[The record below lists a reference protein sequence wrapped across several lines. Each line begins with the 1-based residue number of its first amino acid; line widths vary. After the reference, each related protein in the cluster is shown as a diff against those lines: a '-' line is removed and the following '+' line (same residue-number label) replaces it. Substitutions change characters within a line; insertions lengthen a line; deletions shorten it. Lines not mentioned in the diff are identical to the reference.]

1 MGITERPTL
10 VVGVDFGTTF
20 SGVAWG
26 FKDRPDDVDLI
37 QSWPGGGNATSQKV
51 PTVFSYEDK
60 GMRWGYQ
67 VDESVHLD
75 KKRQPIRGVKLLLDE
90 SQKYRYDPASE
101 SEKILKTLKRTPV
114 QASGDYLG
122 KIVAH
127 AREILLRRF
136 GAALEAMDLQYI
148 LTVPAVWSDKAKD
161 FTRQAAYAAGIDS
174 SELTLLSEPEAAA
187 VYTIRT
193 MKKDSATKGDCF
205 VVCDAG
211 GGTVDIITYRVKE
224 VAPMRFEEATEG
236 TGAVCGSVILDE
248 RFDALIKSI
257 IEKKSGKRLPESTAA
272 AAMKYW
278 QDYIKPGYTGP
289 LEEDEYDDPGYWV
302 PVPGVVGIKEIEL
315 SQGHLYIDKSQV
327 KGIFDPIVD
336 QIQYLISEQRR
347 KVKQLGHMTKAVILV
362 GGLGASEYL
371 FTRTEAACEGVQVL
385 QPPNAWSAVVRGAV
399 HRGQE
404 GNQIDGRIARAS
416 YGVKHNSTWDSA
428 QHSGKDAFWC
438 SLQEEWKVSDRMS
451 WFIKKQQSLSES
463 IPIKVPFYRCVRF
476 ENPTFQFE
484 NILYFC
490 SEAQPPS
497 KLDSSSVPL
506 CTVKADLTSVPR
518 QLFDAKTNSEGE
530 RYYKVNYHLV
540 LTPVSAGLL
549 FSLEFNGMSYGSV
562 RARY

>member
-1 MGITERPTL
+1 MGTTERPTL

-60 GMRWGYQ
+60 GVRWGYQ
-67 VDESVHLD
+67 VDQSAYRG
-75 KKRQPIRGVKLLLDE
+75 KKQQPIRGVKLLLDE
-90 SQKYRYDPASE
+90 SQKYRYDPAKE
-101 SEKILKTLKRTPV
+101 SEKTLKTLKRSPV
-114 QASGDYLG
+114 EASGDYLG

-127 AREILLRRF
+127 ARDILLRRF
-136 GAALEAMDLQYI
+136 GTALEAMDLQYV

-161 FTRQAAYAAGIDS
+161 STRQAAYAAGIDFAK
-174 SELTLLSEPEAAA
+174 LTLLSEPEAAA
-187 VYTIRT
+187 VYAIRT
-193 MKKDSATKGDCF
+193 MEKDLATKGDCF

-224 VAPMRFEEATEG
+224 VAPMRFEEVTEG
-236 TGAVCGSVILDE
+236 TGAVCGSVMLDE
-248 RFDALIKSI
+248 RFDALIRSV
-257 IEKKSGKRLPESTAA
+257 IEEKSGKKLPESTAA
-272 AAMKYW
+272 AAIKYW

-302 PVPGVVGIKEIEL
+302 PVPGVVGIKEVEL

-327 KGIFDPIVD
+327 KDIFDPIVD
-336 QIQYLISEQRR
+336 QIQDLISEQRK
-347 KVKQLGHMTKAVILV
+347 KVEQLGEMTQAVILV

-371 FTRTEAACEGVQVL
+371 FTRTQAACEGVQIL
-385 QPPNAWSAVVRGAV
+385 QPTNAWSAVVRGAV

-416 YGVKHNSTWDSA
+416 YGVKFELSWDSA
-428 QHSGKDAFWC
+428 KHSPGEAHWD
-438 SLQEEWKVSDRMS
+438 SLEEEWRVSDQMS

-463 IPIKVPFYRCVRF
+463 IPIKLPFYRCVRVETADFKF
-476 ENPTFQFE
+476 EDT
-484 NILYFC
+484 LYFC
-490 SEAQPPS
+490 SEDQRPI
-497 KLDSSSVPL
+497 KLNSSSVPL
-506 CTVKADLTSVPR
+506 CTVKSDLTRVPR
-518 QLFDAKTNSEGE
+518 DLFEKKTNNKGE
-530 RYYKVNYHLV
+530 SYYEVHYHMV

-549 FSLEFNGMSYGSV
+549 LSLEFNGMSYGSV